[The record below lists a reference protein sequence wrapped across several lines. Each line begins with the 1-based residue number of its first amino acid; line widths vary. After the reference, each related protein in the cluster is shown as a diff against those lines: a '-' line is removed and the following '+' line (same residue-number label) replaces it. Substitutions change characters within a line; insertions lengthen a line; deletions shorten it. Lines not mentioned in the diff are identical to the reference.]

1 LKKSLLLFAPL
12 LLGAGAAVAQT
23 APSPGGTN
31 PTARPVADS
40 VASIKKKLNV
50 NVLLRTSLEV
60 PNASQ
65 GQAAFRLN
73 EARFEVR
80 GDLLPQLSY
89 RVRFRLNQLA
99 APRNTLDN
107 APGSLD
113 IADATYRFGR
123 DLKWNLTAGK
133 QAAMVGSWEF
143 EYNPTFE
150 YQYSEYVNNQLN
162 LFPLAAKL
170 GYDINKNQAVLV
182 QLYNT
187 TNNTYQN
194 AFQTTGYAGNS
205 LAAARMPMGVYVS
218 WLGKFFDQH
227 LLTFYSYNV
236 SRFAKDQTNQSLSL
250 GNKVVLK
257 NFSAYLDLAT
267 TNVGVDCF
275 NLASPALN
283 KYEGTM
289 SPTYLPIYGQN
300 LNYKNAVLRLD
311 YQFVPGWFIT
321 AKGFYETAS
330 QRDDGPAG
338 HNFRQNIGYLGGLE
352 YKPMQS
358 QDLKLFA
365 YYFQHNLNYY
375 NAVAATNPNQ
385 SNQLLAVGLLY
396 FIQALK

>member
-1 LKKSLLLFAPL
+1 V
-12 LLGAGAAVAQT
+12 GAGAAVAQI
-23 APSPGGTN
+23 PNPGGTN

-40 VASIKKKLNV
+40 VASLKRKLNV
-50 NVLLRTSLEV
+50 NVLLRSSLEI

-89 RVRFRLNQLA
+89 RVRYRLNQLA

-113 IADATYRFGR
+113 IADATYRFGP
-123 DLKWNLTAGK
+123 DSKWNLTAGK

-143 EYNPTFE
+143 ENNPTFE
-150 YQYSEYVNNQLN
+150 YQYSEYVNYQLN
-162 LFPLAAKL
+162 LFPLSAKL

-187 TNNTYQN
+187 SNNSLQN
-194 AFQTTGYAGNS
+194 GLQTTGYAGG
-205 LAAARMPMGVYVS
+205 LAAPRAPMGVYVS

-227 LLTFYSYNV
+227 FLTFYSYNV
-236 SRFAKDQTNQSLSL
+236 SQFAKDQTNQSLSL
-250 GNKVVLK
+250 GNKVVFK
-257 NFSAYLDLAT
+257 KFSAYLDLAT
-267 TNVGVDCF
+267 TNVGVDYF

-289 SPTYLPIYGQN
+289 SPTYLPTYGQN

-311 YQFVPGWFIT
+311 YQFVPGWFVT

-330 QRDDGPAG
+330 QRDGGPAG
-338 HNFRQNIGYLGGLE
+338 RNFRQNIGYLGGLE
-352 YKPMQS
+352 YKPVQS
-358 QDLKLFA
+358 QDLKFFA

-375 NAVAATNPNQ
+375 NAVAATTPSQ
-385 SNQLLAVGLLY
+385 SNQLLAVGVLY